1 MKFHMRVEES
11 EGRYPPRGVYQLPMI
26 VSTPTAKG
34 DSSMPMMKRR
44 AKTALTLL
52 TDAKQKVTID
62 QRSSTVGM

>member
-1 MKFHMRVEES
+1 
-11 EGRYPPRGVYQLPMI
+11 MI
-26 VSTPTAKG
+26 VRTPTAKG

-44 AKTALTLL
+44 AKTALTFF